1 MFVPITEK
9 LAVRRSLLERVSA
22 CVLVVAMLAQAFPL
36 AAAPRFAPQAAS
48 AVDDAQRAI
57 ITRFAAL
64 GMRNAVATYA
74 RYPALA
80 SAMLPYTEFLL
91 TKSTLPPRHREL
103 LWLRT
108 AWLTRSNYMWAQ
120 RAPVARR
127 VGVSEAELARIALG
141 PDAAGWDA
149 FEAAL
154 LRAAD
159 ELHVDAFVSDATWA
173 TLAAR
178 YDANQLT
185 DLVYGVGEIAMHS
198 TFASTLRIEIEPELA
213 DRLPSGVAYAPEAR
227 QTNARLVGKAARI
240 EPLSPTGSGFGNAN
254 VFRTFA
260 RNPPADELR
269 NAVGKHVRDETSLTP
284 RNREQLIMRVGV
296 LCRSEYEWAA
306 HSRIGR
312 QVGLDD
318 GDVARVIAGP
328 AMPGGNALETALLR
342 AADEL
347 YRDDAIGDASWDALA
362 KELSEKQ
369 LLDVLITF
377 GAFRSATYAI
387 NSAGVQ
393 LDANMSEFRFPPE
406 LR

>member
-1 MFVPITEK
+1 MSRRRRFRRASL
-9 LAVRRSLLERVSA
+9 LAVAVLTPLIVSA
-22 CVLVVAMLAQAFPL
+22 APRLSPL
-36 AAAPRFAPQAAS
+36 AAG
-48 AVDDAQRAI
+48 DLDEAQRALT
-57 ITRFAAL
+57 TRFAAL

-74 RYPALA
+74 RYPALGM
-80 SAMLPYTEFLL
+80 AMLPYTEFLL

-108 AWLTRSNYMWAQ
+108 AWLARSDYLWAQ
-120 RAPVARR
+120 RAPAARR
-127 VGVSEAELARIALG
+127 AGVTDVELARIALG
-141 PDAAGWDA
+141 PDAPGWEP

-159 ELHVDAFVSDATWA
+159 ELHVDAFVSDSTWA
-173 TLAAR
+173 ALAAR

-185 DLVYGVGEIAMHS
+185 DLVYGVGEIAMHAG
-198 TFASTLRIEIEPELA
+198 FASTLKVEVEPELE
-213 DRLPSGVAYAPEAR
+213 DRLPSGIAYAPAAR

-240 EPLSPTGSGFGNAN
+240 EPLPPASGAPSAN

-260 RNPPADELR
+260 RNPTADELR
-269 NAVGKHVRDETSLTP
+269 NLVGRHIRDETSLLP
-284 RNREQLIMRVGV
+284 RNRQQLIMRVGV

-318 GDVARVIAGP
+318 AAVARVVAGP
-328 AMPGGNALETALLR
+328 SVPGGSALETALLR

-347 YRDDAIGDASWDALA
+347 YRDDVVGDATWDALA

-369 LLDVLITF
+369 LLDVLLTV
-377 GAFRSATYAI
+377 GGYRSATYAI

-393 LDANMSEFRFPPE
+393 LDANMSEFRFPPS

>member
-1 MFVPITEK
+1 LF
-9 LAVRRSLLERVSA
+9 AA
-22 CVLVVAMLAQAFPL
+22 LVL
-36 AAAPRFAPQAAS
+36 AAAVLAEPVVKSAPRLDPV
-48 AVDDAQRAI
+48 AVGRLDDAQRELT
-57 ITRFAAL
+57 TRFAAL
-64 GMRNAVATYA
+64 GMHNAVATYV
-74 RYPALA
+74 RFPALA

-108 AWLTRSNYMWAQ
+108 AWLSRSNYVWAQ
-120 RAPVARR
+120 RAPAARR
-127 VGVSEAELARIALG
+127 AGLSDAEIGRIALG
-141 PDAAGWDA
+141 PDALGWEP

-159 ELHVDAFVSDATWA
+159 ELRVDAFVSDSTWA

-185 DLVYGVGEIAMHS
+185 DLVYGVGEIAMHA
-198 TFASTLRIEIEPELA
+198 TFANTLRIAIEPELI
-213 DRLPSGVAYAPEAR
+213 DRLPAGVAYAPAAR
-227 QTNARLVGKAARI
+227 QTNARLIGKAARI
-240 EPLSPTGSGFGNAN
+240 EPLAPTGPGLGGAN

-260 RNPPADELR
+260 RNPPADALR
-269 NAVGKHVRDETSLTP
+269 NGVGRHVRDENTLTP
-284 RNREQLIMRVGV
+284 RNRELLIMRVGV

-312 QVGLDD
+312 QTGMDD
-318 GDVARVIAGP
+318 ADVARVIAGP
-328 AMPGGNALETALLR
+328 VAPGGTALETALLR
-342 AADEL
+342 AVDEL
-347 YRDDAIGDASWDALA
+347 YRDDEIGDATWDVLAPKLSEQQWLDALF
-362 KELSEKQ
+362 
-369 LLDVLITF
+369 TF

-393 LDANMSEFRFPPE
+393 LDANMSEFRFPPS

>member
-1 MFVPITEK
+1 VSRNPGKRI
-9 LAVRRSLLERVSA
+9 LACS
-22 CVLVVAMLAQAFPL
+22 LVVVALWQPLALEAAPRLAPL
-36 AAAPRFAPQAAS
+36 AAPG
-48 AVDDAQRAI
+48 VDDAQRAI
-57 ITRFAAL
+57 VTRFAAL

-80 SAMLPYTEFLL
+80 SAMLPYTEYLL
-91 TKSTLPPRHREL
+91 TKSTLPPRDREL

-108 AWLTRSNYMWAQ
+108 AWLARSDYMWAQ
-120 RAPVARR
+120 RAAAARR
-127 VGVSEAELARIALG
+127 AGVSEAELARIALG
-141 PDAAGWDA
+141 PDAPGWNA
-149 FEAAL
+149 FDAAL

-159 ELHVDAFVSDATWA
+159 ELRVDAFVSDATWA

-185 DLVYGVGEIAMHS
+185 DLVYGVGEIEMHS
-198 TFASTLRIEIEPELA
+198 TFASTLRIEVEPDLT
-213 DRLPSGVAYAPEAR
+213 DRLPSGVAYAPAAR
-227 QTNARLVGKAARI
+227 QTNARLVGKTARI
-240 EPLSPTGSGFGNAN
+240 EPLPATGSGFGNAN

-260 RNPPADELR
+260 RNPAADELR
-269 NAVGKHVRDETSLTP
+269 NAVGKHVRDETSLAP

-312 QVGLDD
+312 QVGLND

-328 AMPGGNALETALLR
+328 TMPGGNALETAFLR

-347 YRDDAIGDASWDALA
+347 YRDDVVGDASWDALA
-362 KELSEKQ
+362 KDLSEKQ